1 MNVMKIKNIGLV
13 LLLVGSMG
21 CSDFLKESS
30 QDEVRP
36 STVEELESVLLGDVY
51 PRGDMLKVDVMTDDM
66 QCNGAKAVW
75 GSDAPYEKHLED
87 WREIYCWTWEPIMMT
102 SFGVWEDYYKRIMG
116 CNVVMDELPEVAGT
130 DAQKAF
136 LRGQCLT
143 LRAHFYFLLV
153 NYFGTPYNF
162 GDPAKNPGVPLKLE
176 SGVRDEYFTRA
187 SVAAVY
193 EQIEQDLLE
202 ANRLMTE
209 NASVVS
215 VYEISRLVPK
225 ALLARVYLY
234 MEEWDKAIDF
244 ANQLIAAKPQL
255 CSYMDISKLGGT
267 YLSVKTTGVYDPE
280 ESNEII
286 WLYRGLPHRI
296 FDFNQLTQKPPYSA
310 SETLV
315 GLYEDKADAVDM
327 RKKAFVTYFDLF
339 MAYKTPLI
347 INRSKDWYSLGI
359 RTAEVYLNRAE
370 AYARKYAESGEEE
383 CRTKALTDLNH
394 LREHRYDTRIA
405 AYKPVMYSNAND
417 LLGFCQEE
425 RRRELCFEEYHRWF
439 DLRRYGMPAIK
450 HVYIGPGQ
458 VRQEFTLEAQSPR
471 YVLPIPQAAIDAN
484 PNLSQNPQ

>member
-1 MNVMKIKNIGLV
+1 MGLV
-13 LLLVGSMG
+13 LLLAGCMG
-21 CSDFLKESS
+21 CNDFLKESS

-36 STVEELESVLLGDVY
+36 SSVEELESVLLGDVY
-51 PRGDMLKVDVMTDDM
+51 PRGDMLKVDVMTDDI

-75 GSDAPYEKHLED
+75 GSDDPHERYLED
-87 WREIYCWTWEPIMMT
+87 WREMYCWTWEPVMMT

-116 CNVVMDELPEVAGT
+116 CNVVLDELPEVTGT

-143 LRAHFYFLLV
+143 LRAHFYFLLI
-153 NYFGTPYNF
+153 NYFGAPYNY
-162 GDPAKNPGVPLKLE
+162 GVPDKSPGVPLKLE

-193 EQIEQDLLE
+193 EQIVRDLLE
-202 ANRLMTE
+202 ADRLMADNPT
-209 NASVVS
+209 VVS

-225 ALLARVYLY
+225 ALLSRVYLY

-244 ANQLIAAKPQL
+244 ASQLIEAKPQL
-255 CSYMDISKLGGT
+255 CSYVDISSLGGM
-267 YLSVKTTGVYDPE
+267 YLSVRSTGVYDPE

-286 WLYRGLPHRI
+286 WLYQGLPHRI
-296 FDFNQLTQKPPYSA
+296 FNFSQLTEKPPYSA
-310 SETLV
+310 SETLM
-315 GLYEDKADAVDM
+315 GLYEDKDDMVDM
-327 RKKAFVTYFDLF
+327 RKKAFVMYLDLF
-339 MAYKTPLI
+339 MTDETPLI

-370 AYARKYAESGEEE
+370 AYARKYAEAGEEE
-383 CRTKALTDLNH
+383 CRAKSLADLNY
-394 LREHRYDTRIA
+394 LREHRYDTRLA
-405 AYKPVMYSNAND
+405 AYKPVTYTRADD
-417 LLGFCQEE
+417 LLEFCQAE

-450 HVYIGPGQ
+450 HTYIGPGHI
-458 VRQEFTLEAQSPR
+458 RQEFTLEAQSPR
-471 YVLPIPQAAIDAN
+471 YVLPIPQAALDAN